1 MNKLLRKTGILLFLT
16 AFGLSALKAVAVAPS
31 EPDWFRKAFPE
42 KFAEEQR
49 KNAAKAASR
58 VNIQYEGH
66 RYASLVVC
74 VGENCL
80 VKADHTRYGAGT
92 AMRYSW
98 WDVDGGTPFIE
109 DQTTP
114 DYNLYYAKEGRY
126 GLCVVVTDQ
135 GNEIGRDTVDV
146 YVGTRPVAATYTVI
160 PDTVCYGMEATI
172 GTEGQGRHWAWST
185 GGTTQYINI
194 RPSKTTYYPFRL
206 SDYPIVEM
214 GYKNLC
220 YAEDSSWVKVFD
232 SAQFSVIGPDGICE
246 GSTIELRVEGG
257 TEILWNGQ
265 AGSHVNRFPVYH
277 DTVMQVT
284 ATDRYNCR
292 GKQSKKIGMI
302 ASPDGEL
309 RVYVDD
315 EPGESVCLGK
325 KVRIEVLSDM
335 ADHFR
340 WFTRDT
346 TTYIELMPKTDFRA
360 YCDLSVGASGDCKTR
375 IETDIKV
382 ENCNRVYFASGF
394 VLDGFSKT
402 FGPIGVEDTARQY
415 YFAVFSRNGEMVYST
430 HEFSQGWD
438 GRFKGQWVL
447 PGVYAYIFKETY
459 DQFEWTYR
467 GTVSVIR

>member
-1 MNKLLRKTGILLFLT
+1 MKNLLRSAVILLFL
-16 AFGLSALKAVAVAPS
+16 SALGLGSLKAAAVSVS

-42 KFAEEQR
+42 KFSETQR
-49 KNAAKAASR
+49 KNGEKASSR
-58 VNIQYEGH
+58 VNIVYEGR
-66 RYASLVVC
+66 RYESLVVC
-74 VGENCL
+74 MGENCL
-80 VKADHTRYGAGT
+80 VTAEHTRYGAGT
-92 AMRYSW
+92 DMHYSW
-98 WDVDGGTPFIE
+98 WDVEGGTPFLE
-109 DQTTP
+109 DQPTP
-114 DYNLYYAKEGRY
+114 DYNLYYAKEGRH

-135 GNEIGRDTVDV
+135 GHEIGRDTIDV
-146 YVGTRPVAATYTVI
+146 YVGTRPVPATYTVI

-194 RPSKTTYYPFRL
+194 RPPETTYYPFLL
-206 SDYPIVEM
+206 SDYPIVEL

-246 GSTIELRVEGG
+246 GSTIELRVENGR
-257 TEILWNGQ
+257 EILWNGQ
-265 AGSHVNRFPVYH
+265 AGGSVNRFPVYH
-277 DTVMQVT
+277 DTVIRVT

-292 GKQSKKIGMI
+292 GSQRKEIGMI
-302 ASPDGEL
+302 GVPDGEL
-309 RVYVDD
+309 RVYVDNELSD
-315 EPGESVCLGK
+315 SVCLGR
-325 KVRIEVLSDM
+325 KVRIEAVSDM
-335 ADHFR
+335 ADHYR

-346 TTYIELMPKTDFRA
+346 TSYIELIPKTDFLA
-360 YCDLSVGASGDCKTR
+360 YCDFSVGASGDCKTR
-375 IETDIKV
+375 VEAEIRV

-394 VLDGFSKT
+394 VLDGLSKT

-415 YFAVFSRNGEMVYST
+415 YFAVFSRSGEMLFST

-447 PGVYAYIFKETY
+447 PGVYVYVFKETY
-459 DQFEWTYR
+459 EQFEWTHR

>member
-1 MNKLLRKTGILLFLT
+1 MKKLLRRTGILLFLS
-16 AFGLSALKAVAVAPS
+16 AFGLGTLHAAATAPS

-42 KFAEEQR
+42 KFSEGQR
-49 KNAAKAASR
+49 KNAEKAASR
-58 VNIQYEGH
+58 VNILYEGQ
-66 RYASLVVC
+66 RYESLVVC
-74 VGENCL
+74 VGENNRL
-80 VKADHTRYGAGT
+80 TADHTRYGAGT
-92 AMRYSW
+92 DMRYSW

-109 DQTTP
+109 NQTTP
-114 DYNLYYAKEGRY
+114 DYTLYYAKEGVY

-135 GNEIGRDTVDV
+135 GNEIGRDTVNV
-146 YVGTRPVAATYTVI
+146 YVGARPDPSTYTVI
-160 PDTVCYGMEATI
+160 PDTICYGMEATI

-194 RPSKTTYYPFRL
+194 RPPKTTYYPFLL

-214 GYKNLC
+214 GYRNLC
-220 YAEDSSWVKVFD
+220 HAEDSSWVKVFD
-232 SAQFSVIGPDGICE
+232 SAQFSVIGPDGICQ
-246 GSTIELRVEGG
+246 GSTIELRVENG

-265 AGSHVNRFPVYH
+265 AGGSVNRFPVPH
-277 DTVMQVT
+277 DTVVRVT

-292 GKQSKKIGMI
+292 GSQHKEIHIISI
-302 ASPDGEL
+302 PDGEL
-309 RVYVDD
+309 RVYVDG
-315 EPGESVCLGK
+315 EPSDSVCLGR
-325 KVRIEVLSDM
+325 KVRIEALSDM

-346 TTYIELMPKTDFRA
+346 TPYIELIPKTDFRA
-360 YCDLSVGASGDCKTR
+360 YCDFSVGASGDCKNR
-375 IETDIKV
+375 VETEIRV

-394 VLDGFSKT
+394 VLDGHSKT

-415 YFAVFSRNGEMVYST
+415 YFAVFSRSGEMVYST

-447 PGVYAYIFKETY
+447 PGVYVYVFKETY
-459 DQFEWTYR
+459 EQFEWTHR